1 MTPEQMLRCIPCQNQ
16 AMRMQ
21 PEPGGALVTVP
32 LRRAWW
38 ARAPLTW
45 VFPISRERRIQL
57 DSVGSAVLGL
67 CDGRRTVEDVIDSVM
82 QQHHLTFQ
90 EARVAVMQFIRLLTE
105 RGVVAL
111 KIRKPGK

>member
-21 PEPGGALVTVP
+21 SEGGGALVTVP
-32 LRRAWW
+32 LRQTWW

-45 VFPISRERRIQL
+45 VFPVSRERRIQL
-57 DSVGSAVLGL
+57 DAVGSAVLTL
-67 CDGRRTVEDVIDSVM
+67 CDGRRTVEDVIENVM
-82 QQHHLTFQ
+82 KEYHLSFQ
-90 EARVAVMQFIRLLTE
+90 EARVSVMQFMQMLTE